1 MDYKLPPEIKLP
13 DKLYFRIGE
22 VSHIAGLPPHV
33 LRFWESEFS
42 QIRPRRTPSGQ
53 RTYTKNDV
61 AVILKV
67 KNLLYD
73 QKYTIPGARRYLN
86 ARSGR
91 AKENPSQKI
100 LIEIRQEL
108 ESIRKLLK

>member
-1 MDYKLPPEIKLP
+1 MEYKLPPEIKLP

-22 VSHIAGLPPHV
+22 VSTIAGLPPHV

-42 QIRPRRTPSGQ
+42 QIRPKRTPSGQ
-53 RTYTKNDV
+53 RIYTKNDV
-61 AVILKV
+61 AIILNV

-73 QKYTIPGARRYLN
+73 QKYTIPGARRYLS
-86 ARSGR
+86 AQSGKV
-91 AKENPSQKI
+91 KEKPSQKV
-100 LIEIRQEL
+100 LTEIRREL